1 MDTNVILGKINK
13 DNFTRRDVFEAASST
28 REDFRKSDMRNL
40 MEAMLVGGSIVRIAH
55 NHYVRKESSKQ
66 DYTPVYS
73 DEAKKLIKDVKEK
86 YPYLNFQVW
95 EITWFNEF
103 LNHLVA
109 HNRIFLDVENDG
121 CEFVYSSLADGYSGK
136 MLLRPS
142 VKELQYYL
150 QTDSIII
157 ERLISE
163 SPKGKNDA
171 YETPIEKL
179 IVEMF
184 ANKALMSMI
193 SKGDYPETLETIFKK
208 YNVDQTKMLRYA
220 RRRNRK
226 DELVNYIKEHTNI
239 KLLGED

>member
-1 MDTNVILGKINK
+1 MDASIILDKINK
-13 DNFTRRDVFEAASST
+13 DSFTRRDVFDAASSACD
-28 REDFRKSDMRNL
+28 DFKESDMRNL

-55 NHYVRKESSKQ
+55 NRYVRKESSKQ
-66 DYTPVYS
+66 EYKPVYS

-86 YPYLNFQVW
+86 YPYLSFQVW

-121 CEFVYSSLADGYSGK
+121 CEFVYSSLADDYGGRI
-136 MLLRPS
+136 LLRPS
-142 VKELQYYL
+142 VKELQYYI
-150 QTDSIII
+150 QTDSIIV
-157 ERLISE
+157 ERMVSE
-163 SPKGKNDA
+163 SPKGRNDA
-171 YETPIEKL
+171 YEVPIEKL

-184 ANKALMSMI
+184 ANKTLMRMI
-193 SKGDYPETLETIFKK
+193 SKGDYPEALETIFEK
-208 YNVDQTKMLRYA
+208 YNVDQIKMLRYA

-226 DELVNYIKEHTNI
+226 DELVNYIKEYTNI

>member
-1 MDTNVILGKINK
+1 MDTSTVLNLIDK
-13 DNFTRRDVFEAASST
+13 DIFTRRDVFDAASIAQKGFKDT
-28 REDFRKSDMRNL
+28 DMRNL
-40 MEAMLVGGSIVRIAH
+40 MEGLLVRGNIVRIAH
-55 NHYVRKESSKQ
+55 NHYVRKKSSKQ
-66 DYTPVYS
+66 EYTPVYS
-73 DEAKKLIKDVKEK
+73 NEAKKLIEDVKEK
-86 YPYLNFQVW
+86 NPYLNFQVW
-95 EITWFNEF
+95 EITWLNEF

-121 CEFVYSSLADGYSGK
+121 CEFVYTSLADNYNGK

-163 SPKGKNDA
+163 SPKGKNNA
-171 YETPIEKL
+171 YEVPMEKI
-179 IVEMF
+179 IVELF
-184 ANKALMSMI
+184 SNKTLMSMI
-193 SKGDYPETLETIFKK
+193 SKGDYPEMLESIFDK
-208 YNVDQTKMLRYA
+208 YNIDQTKMLRYA

-226 DELVNYIKEHTNI
+226 DQLVNYIKEYTNI

>member
-1 MDTNVILGKINK
+1 MDASIILDKINK
-13 DNFTRRDVFEAASST
+13 DSFTRRDVFDAASSACD
-28 REDFRKSDMRNL
+28 DFKESDMRNL

-55 NHYVRKESSKQ
+55 NRYVRKESSKQ
-66 DYTPVYS
+66 EYKPVYS

-86 YPYLNFQVW
+86 YPYLSFQVW

-121 CEFVYSSLADGYSGK
+121 CEFVYSSLADDYGGR

-142 VKELQYYL
+142 VKELQYYI
-150 QTDSIII
+150 QTDSIIV
-157 ERLISE
+157 ERLVSE
-163 SPKGKNDA
+163 SPKGRNDA
-171 YETPIEKL
+171 YEVPIEKL

-184 ANKALMSMI
+184 ANKILMRMI
-193 SKGDYPETLETIFKK
+193 SKGDYPEALETIFEK
-208 YNVDQTKMLRYA
+208 YNVDQIKMLRYA

-226 DELVNYIKEHTNI
+226 DELVNYIKEYTNI

>member
-1 MDTNVILGKINK
+1 MDASIILDKINK
-13 DNFTRRDVFEAASST
+13 DSFTRRDVFDAASSACD
-28 REDFRKSDMRNL
+28 DFKESDMRNL

-55 NHYVRKESSKQ
+55 NRYVRKESSKQ
-66 DYTPVYS
+66 EYKPVYS

-86 YPYLNFQVW
+86 YPYLSFQVW

-121 CEFVYSSLADGYSGK
+121 CEFVYSSLADDYGGR

-142 VKELQYYL
+142 VKELQYYI
-150 QTDSIII
+150 QTDSIIV
-157 ERLISE
+157 ERLVSE
-163 SPKGKNDA
+163 SPKGRNDA
-171 YETPIEKL
+171 YEVPIEKL

-184 ANKALMSMI
+184 ANKTLMRMI
-193 SKGDYPETLETIFKK
+193 SKGDYPEALETIFEK
-208 YNVDQTKMLRYA
+208 YNVDQIKMLRYA

-226 DELVNYIKEHTNI
+226 DELVNYIKEYTNI

>member
-1 MDTNVILGKINK
+1 MDASIILDKINK
-13 DNFTRRDVFEAASST
+13 DSFTRRDVFDAASSACD
-28 REDFRKSDMRNL
+28 DFKESDMRNL

-55 NHYVRKESSKQ
+55 NRYVRKESSKQ
-66 DYTPVYS
+66 EYKPVYS

-86 YPYLNFQVW
+86 YPYLSFQVW

-103 LNHLVA
+103 LNHLAA

-121 CEFVYSSLADGYSGK
+121 CEFVYSSLVDDYGGR

-142 VKELQYYL
+142 VKELQYYI
-150 QTDSIII
+150 QTDSIIV
-157 ERLISE
+157 ERLVSE
-163 SPKGKNDA
+163 SPKGRNDA
-171 YETPIEKL
+171 YEVPIEKL

-184 ANKALMSMI
+184 ANKTLMRMI
-193 SKGDYPETLETIFKK
+193 SKGDYPEALETIFEK
-208 YNVDQTKMLRYA
+208 YNVDQIKMLRYA

-226 DELVNYIKEHTNI
+226 DELVNYIKEYTNI